1 MNNTFIKILLI
12 LASGLMVR
20 AAFSNT
26 YPPADTLSESAIH
39 RDMTSEDANAIDRY
53 ALPTSKD
60 YIESCQ
66 REGLLR
72 HPGLI
77 EKQQIL
83 NRSGNFWVRFKIQ
96 TQGGS
101 DWFAL
106 CSLETGEIIREQK
119 LVDAKF

>member
-1 MNNTFIKILLI
+1 MDNKFIKILLI
-12 LASGLMVR
+12 LALGLMDR
-20 AAFSNT
+20 SAFSNT
-26 YPPADTLSESAIH
+26 VPPLEAVIH
-39 RDMTSEDANAIDRY
+39 QDIAGEDANVDERY
-53 ALPTSKD
+53 ALPSSKG

-72 HPGLI
+72 HPGSI

-83 NRSGNFWVRFKIQ
+83 NRSGNFWVRFEIQ
-96 TQGGS
+96 THGGPN
-101 DWFAL
+101 WFAL

>member
-1 MNNTFIKILLI
+1 MDNKFIKVLLI
-12 LASGLMVR
+12 LALGLTDR
-20 AAFSNT
+20 SAFSNT
-26 YPPADTLSESAIH
+26 VPSLESALY
-39 RDMTSEDANAIDRY
+39 RDIAGEDANSDGRY
-53 ALPTSKD
+53 ALPSSKG

-83 NRSGNFWVRFKIQ
+83 NRSGNFWVRFEIQ

>member
-1 MNNTFIKILLI
+1 MNNKFIKIVLI
-12 LASGLMVR
+12 LASTLVVWP
-20 AAFSNT
+20 AFSNT
-26 YPPADTLSESAIH
+26 FPLSESALY
-39 RDMTSEDANAIDRY
+39 RDMTGEGENVADRY
-53 ALPTSKD
+53 ALPASKG

-83 NRSGNFWVRFKIQ
+83 NRSGNFWVRFEIQ

>member
-1 MNNTFIKILLI
+1 MDNKFIKILLI
-12 LASGLMVR
+12 LALGLMDR
-20 AAFSNT
+20 SAFSNT
-26 YPPADTLSESAIH
+26 FPSSESALH
-39 RDMTSEDANAIDRY
+39 RSIASEDANTADHY
-53 ALPTSKD
+53 ALPSSKD

-83 NRSGNFWVRFKIQ
+83 NRSGNFWVRFEIQ
-96 TQGGS
+96 THGGS

>member
-1 MNNTFIKILLI
+1 MDNKFTKSLLI
-12 LASGLMVR
+12 LVSTLVVWP
-20 AAFSNT
+20 AFSNT
-26 YPPADTLSESAIH
+26 FSSSESALY
-39 RDMTSEDANAIDRY
+39 RDINGEDENVADRY

-83 NRSGNFWVRFKIQ
+83 NRSGSFWVRFEIQ

>member
-1 MNNTFIKILLI
+1 MDNKFIKILLI
-12 LASGLMVR
+12 LALGLM
-20 AAFSNT
+20 ACSAFSNT
-26 YPPADTLSESAIH
+26 FPPSESAIH
-39 RDMTSEDANAIDRY
+39 RDISNEDANAADRY
-53 ALPTSKD
+53 ALPSSKE

-83 NRSGNFWVRFKIQ
+83 NRSGNFWVRFEIQ
-96 TQGGS
+96 THGGPN
-101 DWFAL
+101 WFAL